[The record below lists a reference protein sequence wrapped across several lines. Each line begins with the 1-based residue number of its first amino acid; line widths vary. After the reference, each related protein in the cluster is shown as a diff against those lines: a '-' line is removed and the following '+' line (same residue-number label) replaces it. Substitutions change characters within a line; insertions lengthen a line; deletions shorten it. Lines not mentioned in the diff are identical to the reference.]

1 MVSMGRALMARP
13 KLLLLDEPSL
23 GLAPMMVREIARAIT
38 AINADDGVSVI
49 LVEQNSRMA
58 LKISHRAYVLE
69 TGSVAI
75 AGPSDELMG
84 NDHVRKGSISAGDRQ
99 TLPNHDL
106 GGTMRIKIINPTTT
120 ESFTRKNYEAGCMV
134 AAAGTDVIS
143 TAVESGPV
151 SIEGHYDEAASVIG
165 ILEEIHKGECEGID
179 GYVIACFGDPGV
191 LAAREAARGPVI
203 GIAEAAMHVASI
215 VATGFSVVTTLA
227 RTKIITEHLVRIHGF
242 EGQCRRIRATDL
254 EVLALE
260 DTGSDAYRIIVE
272 ECQSR
277 FGRRRIRRYCPGMRR
292 YD

>member
-1 MVSMGRALMARP
+1 
-13 KLLLLDEPSL
+13 
-23 GLAPMMVREIARAIT
+23 
-38 AINADDGVSVI
+38 
-49 LVEQNSRMA
+49 
-58 LKISHRAYVLE
+58 
-69 TGSVAI
+69 
-75 AGPSDELMG
+75 
-84 NDHVRKGSISAGDRQ
+84 
-99 TLPNHDL
+99 
-106 GGTMRIKIINPTTT
+106 MRIKIINPTTT

-272 ECQSR
+272 ECQRALVEDES
-277 FGRRRIRRYCPGMRR
+277 GAIVLGCAGMTDIAARITDDIGAPVVEGVSAAVKIIEAIVALGLGTSKRGDLAYPLIKPYSGSVGHLSADRHFTPETRAHR
-292 YD
+292 SAIV

>member
-1 MVSMGRALMARP
+1 M
-13 KLLLLDEPSL
+13 
-23 GLAPMMVREIARAIT
+23 
-38 AINADDGVSVI
+38 
-49 LVEQNSRMA
+49 
-58 LKISHRAYVLE
+58 H
-69 TGSVAI
+69 
-75 AGPSDELMG
+75 
-84 NDHVRKGSISAGDRQ
+84 
-99 TLPNHDL
+99 
-106 GGTMRIKIINPTTT
+106 IKIINPTTT

-165 ILEEIHKGECEGID
+165 ILEEIHKGEREGID

-242 EGQCRRIRATDL
+242 EGSAVGFAPPISKCWRWRTQDRTLIASSSRNAS
-254 EVLALE
+254 ALWSK
-260 DTGSDAYRIIVE
+260 TNPALLSWDAPV
-272 ECQSR
+272 
-277 FGRRRIRRYCPGMRR
+277 
-292 YD
+292 

>member
-1 MVSMGRALMARP
+1 
-13 KLLLLDEPSL
+13 
-23 GLAPMMVREIARAIT
+23 
-38 AINADDGVSVI
+38 
-49 LVEQNSRMA
+49 
-58 LKISHRAYVLE
+58 
-69 TGSVAI
+69 
-75 AGPSDELMG
+75 
-84 NDHVRKGSISAGDRQ
+84 
-99 TLPNHDL
+99 
-106 GGTMRIKIINPTTT
+106 MRIKIINPTTT

-134 AAAGTDVIS
+134 AAAGTEVIS

-165 ILEEIHKGECEGID
+165 ILEGIHKGEREGID

-272 ECQSR
+272 EC
-277 FGRRRIRRYCPGMRR
+277 RRALAEDESGAIVLGCAGMADITAQISEDIGAPVVEGVSAAVKIVEAIVALGLGTSKLGDLAYPLAKPYSGSVGHLSADRHFAPETGARRSAAE
-292 YD
+292 